1 MNQRKSGA
9 RMVQKLIDRTP
20 TWLFLMVAVLVM
32 VFFTLMTMSE
42 MGWLPFDMP
51 SWSDLLK
58 MEEPYEPVQQLTD
71 EKMAAVHMIDV
82 GQGDSILIQTK
93 EKAVLIDAG
102 ERDQGQTVCDYLK
115 SAGVNKL
122 DLVIATHPHSDH
134 IGGLADVLTQIRT
147 EEILMPEL
155 SDEMVPTT
163 SSFQRLLTAVEK
175 EDVRAVAA
183 EPGLVYDLGGGVS
196 LTVLAPVKDYDNL
209 NNYSVVCRLD
219 CGQTSF
225 LFTGDAEKQ
234 VEQDLLDAGA
244 NLQADV
250 LKAGHHGSSTSSG
263 DAFLDAVRP
272 KIAAISCGQNN
283 DYGHPHKEVMASFSQ
298 RGITVCRTDL
308 QGTVIFSTDGT
319 DIVVHTEKEAVQ

>member
-1 MNQRKSGA
+1 MNQRKSSA
-9 RMVQKLIDRTP
+9 RMIQKLIDRTP
-20 TWLFLMVAVLVM
+20 TWLFLLVAVLVM

-42 MGWLPFDMP
+42 MGWLPLDMP

-250 LKAGHHGSSTSSG
+250 LKAGHHGSSTSSC

>member
-1 MNQRKSGA
+1 MNQRKNGA
-9 RMVQKLIDRTP
+9 RMIQKLIDRTP
-20 TWLFLMVAVLVM
+20 TWLFLTVAVLVM

-51 SWSDLLK
+51 SWSELLG
-58 MEEPYEPVQQLTD
+58 MEEPYEPAQQLTD

-82 GQGDSILIQTK
+82 GQGDSILIRTK

-175 EDVRAVAA
+175 ENVRAVAA

-244 NLQADV
+244 NLQADL
-250 LKAGHHGSSTSSG
+250 LKAGHHGSSTSSC

-298 RGITVCRTDL
+298 RGVTVCRTDL
-308 QGTVIFSTDGT
+308 QGTVVFSTDGT
-319 DIVVHTEKEAVQ
+319 DITVHTEKEAAQ

>member
-1 MNQRKSGA
+1 MNQRKNGA
-9 RMVQKLIDRTP
+9 RMIQKLIDQTP
-20 TWLFLMVAVLVM
+20 TWLFLTVAVLVM

-51 SWSDLLK
+51 SWSDLLG
-58 MEEPYEPVQQLTD
+58 MEEPYEPAQQLTD

-175 EDVRAVAA
+175 ENVRAVAA

-196 LTVLAPVKDYDNL
+196 LTVLAPVKDYDKL

-244 NLQADV
+244 NLQADL

-263 DAFLDAVRP
+263 DAFLDEVRP

-283 DYGHPHKEVMASFSQ
+283 DYGHPHKEVLASFSQ
-298 RGITVCRTDL
+298 RGVTVCRTDL
-308 QGTVIFSTDGT
+308 QGTVVFSTDGT
-319 DIVVHTEKEAVQ
+319 DITVHTEKEAAQ

>member
-9 RMVQKLIDRTP
+9 RMIQKLIDRTP

-51 SWSDLLK
+51 SWSDLLG

-298 RGITVCRTDL
+298 RGVTVCRTDL